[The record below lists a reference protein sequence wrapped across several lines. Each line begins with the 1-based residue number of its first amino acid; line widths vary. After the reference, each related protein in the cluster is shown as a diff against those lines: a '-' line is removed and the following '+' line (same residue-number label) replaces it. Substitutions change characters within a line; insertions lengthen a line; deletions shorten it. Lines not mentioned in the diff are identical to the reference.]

1 MYESP
6 ITIILKDL
14 QKNFEYN
21 VETSVMEAIQKYDI
35 KVDKEELLK
44 ALNYERNQYVK
55 GYLDCKYEMIEMLN
69 DLIKKIRRLEID
81 YGNKD

>member
-14 QKNFEYN
+14 QKKFEHN
-21 VETSVMEAIQKYDI
+21 VETSVMEAIQEYDI

-44 ALNYERNQYVK
+44 ALNYERNQYLK
-55 GYLDCKYEMIEMLN
+55 GYIDCKYEIIDMLN
-69 DLIKKIRRLEID
+69 DLIDKIRRLEID
-81 YGNKD
+81 DGSED